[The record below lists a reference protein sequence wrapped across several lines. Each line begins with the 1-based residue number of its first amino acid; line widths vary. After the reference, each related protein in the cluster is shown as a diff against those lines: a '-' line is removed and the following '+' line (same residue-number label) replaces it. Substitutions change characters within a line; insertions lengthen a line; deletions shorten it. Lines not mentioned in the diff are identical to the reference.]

1 MLFFRKDC
9 VPLCALVRNFNNKG
23 KAGGRACCPMGSGMS
38 AGKSETG
45 VVRRFL
51 KKDFS
56 VLHTYSGKALR
67 KYAVPGLKK
76 YIVNFT
82 PQQKH
87 QKQKREGF

>member
-1 MLFFRKDC
+1 MT
-9 VPLCALVRNFNNKG
+9 
-23 KAGGRACCPMGSGMS
+23 

-82 PQQKH
+82 PQQNIRNK
-87 QKQKREGF
+87 KERAFDPLPFCKDYASSTLTISLPL

>member
-1 MLFFRKDC
+1 
-9 VPLCALVRNFNNKG
+9 
-23 KAGGRACCPMGSGMS
+23 MGSGMT

-45 VVRRFL
+45 VVRCFL

-56 VLHTYSGKALR
+56 VLHTHSGKALR

>member
-1 MLFFRKDC
+1 
-9 VPLCALVRNFNNKG
+9 
-23 KAGGRACCPMGSGMS
+23 MS

-82 PQQKH
+82 PQQKTSET
-87 QKQKREGF
+87 KKRGLLTLSRFAKIMLLRL